1 MPWSRFT
8 LFLVALLLL
17 PALAGWGIFAWHD
30 VNYQRALREEPILK
44 LHVILSANERARDSL
59 AALRAWY
66 GWREE
71 SLAVAEQQRARE
83 RAGRK
88 ARRYR

>member
-1 MPWSRFT
+1 MKLAISLAAF
-8 LFLVALLLL
+8 LLLCL
-17 PALAGWGIFAWHD
+17 LAGWVTYAWHD
-30 VNYQRALREEPILK
+30 VRYEQALREPEVLG
-44 LHVILSANERARDSL
+44 LRVALAAHERARDSL

-71 SLAVAEQQRARE
+71 SLAVAERELARE